1 MERTASGAYSY
12 GVAASLPLGNG
23 SCVSLLEY
31 AEEAVLLQQLQQT
44 FDNVGNVAVSVAGG
58 GDPISYLELGNM
70 SMETGGRPSK
80 RSSGSMAAGSLADLL
95 EAASN

>member
-1 MERTASGAYSY
+1 MDSHGSFGGTPDGTVSGAYSY

-44 FDNVGNVAVSVAGG
+44 FDNLGGAGG
-58 GDPISYLELGNM
+58 GDLPSYMDLEHM
-70 SMETGGRPSK
+70 SGEGITPDQLTPASITQLLQ
-80 RSSGSMAAGSLADLL
+80 AA
-95 EAASN
+95 N